1 MALTAIAARLVRA
14 MALPRARAVAAGEG
28 GILACSAM
36 ERLVGNLH
44 DILALAGD
52 RAERFGLPYAGAL
65 TPPEA
70 YLVWRMAP
78 GAVLVDCRTRAEWD
92 WVGRIPGAVEIEWLR
107 YPGLAPNPDFLAHLR
122 AQVDPESL
130 VMFLCRSGGR
140 SDQAARAAAAA
151 GFTSCY
157 NVLEGFE
164 GAKDAAGH
172 RGTVGGWKFHGLPW
186 VQG

>member
-1 MALTAIAARLVRA
+1 
-14 MALPRARAVAAGEG
+14 
-28 GILACSAM
+28 M
-36 ERLVGNLH
+36 EDAVGNLH
-44 DILALAGD
+44 DILALAGE

-70 YLVWRMAP
+70 FLVWQTAP

-92 WVGRIPGAVEIEWLR
+92 WVGRIPGAVEIEWLH
-107 YPGLAPNPDFLAHLR
+107 YPDLMPNPDFLTHLR

-140 SDQAARAAAAA
+140 SDQAARVATAA

-186 VQG
+186 VQS

>member
-1 MALTAIAARLVRA
+1 
-14 MALPRARAVAAGEG
+14 
-28 GILACSAM
+28 
-36 ERLVGNLH
+36 
-44 DILALAGD
+44 
-52 RAERFGLPYAGAL
+52 
-65 TPPEA
+65 
-70 YLVWRMAP
+70 
-78 GAVLVDCRTRAEWD
+78 
-92 WVGRIPGAVEIEWLR
+92 VEIEWLR
-107 YPGLAPNPDFLAHLR
+107 YPGLSPSRFLAHLR